1 MFRLNHNINTD
12 TDTDVLPDHVGHDPR
27 TEFAKGYDE
36 M

>member
-1 MFRLNHNINTD
+1 MFRLSHNINTD
-12 TDTDVLPDHVGHDPR
+12 TDVLLDHVGHDPR